1 MYDFKIINL
10 PKKILGTVIYF
21 ICAFVLWNIADIIS
35 ANIYLAF
42 YITIYEYDVIK
53 YLLFELLSM
62 PLLCGYVMF
71 LIKDDSNIKN
81 IFNCYLSKY
90 YLGSAFI
97 IFAIFNLPC
106 ILLKFVSALTVS
118 EILKFVFA
126 VIILIIGLQLNYQMV
141 DFATTGKFS
150 FKLFFGKIS
159 YKNLLITILILAPVY
174 ILYVVLNG
182 ILDSYINNMGVIGDF
197 ISKEMM
203 CGVQIVIM
211 PAYYTFFIKNVYKI
225 HGTLNKKR

>member
-53 YLLFELLSM
+53 YLLFELFSV

-81 IFNCYLSKY
+81 IFDCYLSKR
-90 YLGSAFI
+90 YLGSTFI

-106 ILLKFVSALTVS
+106 ILLKFISALTVS
-118 EILKFVFA
+118 ETLKFVFA

-141 DFATTGKFS
+141 DFAATKKFG
-150 FKLFFGKIS
+150 FKLFFGKIN
-159 YKNLLITILILAPVY
+159 YKNLLVTVLILTPVY
-174 ILYVVLNG
+174 ILYIVLNG
-182 ILDSYINNMGVIGDF
+182 LFDSYINSVGVMGDF
-197 ISKEMM
+197 ISKELLY
-203 CGVQIVIM
+203 GVQLIIM
-211 PAYYTFFIKNVYKI
+211 PVYYTFFYKNVYK
-225 HGTLNKKR
+225 HMS